1 MKTNGAGPIEDPVV
15 SFLNHLP
22 GFAWMKDLK
31 GRYVYANS
39 ALQTLKEYRDGCI
52 GLTDAELLRQDIADI
67 SRANDQKVI
76 AERKPLEILEPFL
89 VNGEKHFFLVS
100 KFPIFDKNGVL
111 IMIGGSSI
119 DITAQARTEERLREY
134 ERVVEGL
141 EEMIAVVDR
150 DYRYLLA
157 NQAFLNHRD
166 MSRDQV
172 VGHFIWEVL
181 SPEIFTA
188 TIKSRLDR
196 AFSGE
201 VVRYE
206 MQHHYPSLGSR
217 DLFIS
222 YFPIENATGIDRV
235 ACVLQDV
242 TARNQTEGAL
252 RQSEHQMA
260 EAQSLAH
267 VGSWNW
273 EIESNILGWSDELF
287 NIFGEDPKTFT
298 PTYQAFL
305 ARLHPDDR
313 AATMKAIEDC
323 FLNPRPLSHR
333 PRIIRSN
340 GETRTLDCHISV
352 VCDEAGKAVRMFGA
366 CQDITLSVRAEQ
378 AIREAEE
385 RYRDIFEN
393 AGEGIFQSTP
403 AGRYIA
409 ANPALARMHGFDSPE
424 ELMRGCTDISRS
436 YVDPARREEF
446 KRLLETNGFVR
457 DFEFQ
462 LSRKDRSKISV
473 TVNARVVRDE
483 NGVVQYYEGTGQDI
497 TERKKAE
504 ARSAAF
510 ASLARKLSGAST
522 QLEAAQ
528 IIAETARELFGW
540 DACNLNLYDEIRD
553 EIRPMLNLDTINGE
567 LVDVTGGMPS
577 RKPTVRN
584 RLVIDRGPQLILR
597 KEPIAF
603 DRISLPF
610 GDTNRPSASI
620 MSVPVLHAAKVIG
633 LLSIQSYTLNAY
645 DQSSLANLEALADHC
660 GEALNRIRAEQSLRE
675 SEERFRQM
683 AEHFEDII
691 WIADRNLEQ
700 VLYINPA
707 YERIFGRSCEKLYG
721 ASNSFLEGVHPDD
734 KTSLRQM
741 LERQKQGDREPFEY
755 RIERPDGSIRWILR
769 RSFPIRDA
777 NGQIQRIAGIAQDV
791 TERKRA
797 ESQLR
802 ESEER
807 YRDLVENS
815 TELICTHDLNGLV
828 LSANPAACAALG
840 CELNEVLGR
849 NIRDLLAP
857 TVRHEFDEYLAR
869 MRNSGAADGIMF
881 VENKAG
887 ERRIWE
893 YHNSL
898 RTEGVTNPIVRGM
911 ARDITEERRV
921 QKALHESEERYRELF
936 ENSRDAVYVHDLNG
950 RYVSVNRAA
959 ETLSGFTRD
968 EIMGKHY
975 SNFITPKHLKSARES
990 FCIKLDAPI
999 ETTYE
1004 AEIICKN
1011 GSRKAVEVS
1020 SRMIYKDGVAVA
1032 VQGTAR
1038 DITERKR
1045 AQQALQTYARRLL
1058 EAQEAERQ
1066 NIARELHDEIGQIL
1080 TAVSLNLHSIQKSNQ
1095 TDAYRTNIDESIQVV
1110 EDALSRVRELS
1121 LELRPSLLDDLGLA
1135 AALRWYVDRFTA
1147 RSGIATEILGDA
1159 DIGRISHEVETACF
1173 RITQEALTNAARHSH
1188 ATRATV
1194 LIERTN
1200 GNLELRVTDNGIGF
1214 NFDQL
1219 LYGMA
1224 SALSLGLRGMQ
1235 ERALAV
1241 KGRVQI
1247 TSQPGQGTQ
1256 VTLNVP
1262 VKQ

>member
-1 MKTNGAGPIEDPVV
+1 MKESDDNSRGNQKQRSRRSKKRIASRVKPIDASPSENPVT
-15 SFLNHLP
+15 SFMNHLP

-39 ALQTLKEYRDGCI
+39 ALQTLKEYRDGYI
-52 GLTDAELLRQDIADI
+52 GLTDSDILRPDIADI
-67 SRANDQKVI
+67 YRANDQKVI
-76 AERKPLEILEPFL
+76 AERKPLEILEPYL
-89 VNGEKHFFLVS
+89 VDGEKHVLLVS
-100 KFPIFDKNGVL
+100 KFPIFDQRGAL

-119 DITAQARTEERLREY
+119 DISAQARTEERLREY
-134 ERVVEGL
+134 ELAVEGV

-150 DYRYLLA
+150 DYRYLVA
-157 NQAFLNHRD
+157 NEAFLEHRGMAREEVVGRFVWDVLTKETFTQSVKPKLDQAFAGN
-166 MSRDQV
+166 
-172 VGHFIWEVL
+172 
-181 SPEIFTA
+181 
-188 TIKSRLDR
+188 
-196 AFSGE
+196 

-206 MQHHYPSLGSR
+206 LQHRYPTLGLRELSV
-217 DLFIS
+217 S
-222 YFPIENATGIDRV
+222 YFPIEGAHGINRV
-235 ACVLQDV
+235 TCV
-242 TARNQTEGAL
+242 
-252 RQSEHQMA
+252 
-260 EAQSLAH
+260 
-267 VGSWNW
+267 
-273 EIESNILGWSDELF
+273 F
-287 NIFGEDPKTFT
+287 
-298 PTYQAFL
+298 
-305 ARLHPDDR
+305 
-313 AATMKAIEDC
+313 
-323 FLNPRPLSHR
+323 
-333 PRIIRSN
+333 
-340 GETRTLDCHISV
+340 
-352 VCDEAGKAVRMFGA
+352 
-366 CQDITLSVRAEQ
+366 QDITERKAASDALN
-378 AIREAEE
+378 EAE
-385 RYRDIFEN
+385 RHYREIFEN

-424 ELMRGCTDISRS
+424 ELMRGRTDISRDA

-446 KRLLETNGFVR
+446 KRLLENNGFVR
-457 DFEFQ
+457 EFEFQ
-462 LSRKDRSKISV
+462 LSRKDGSKISV
-473 TVNARVVRDE
+473 SVNARVVRDE
-483 NGVVQYYEGTGQDI
+483 NGAVRYYEGTSQDI

-510 ASLARKLSGAST
+510 ASLARKLSGTST
-522 QLEAAQ
+522 QLEAGQ
-528 IIAETARELFGW
+528 IIADTARELFGW
-540 DACNLNLYDEIRD
+540 DACNLDLYDSAFDRVE
-553 EIRPMLNLDTINGE
+553 PMLNLDTIDGK
-567 LVDVTGGMPS
+567 LVEVTPLIQD
-577 RKPTVRN
+577 RAPTERN
-584 RLVIDRGPQLILR
+584 RRVIEHGPELILR
-597 KEPIAF
+597 KEPVEF
-603 DRISLPF
+603 DRNAIPF
-610 GDTNRPSASI
+610 GDITRPSASI
-620 MSVPVLHAAKVIG
+620 MAVPVLHAAKVIG
-633 LLSIQSYTLNAY
+633 LLSIQSYTSNAY
-645 DQSSLANLEALADHC
+645 DQASLAHLEALADHC

-683 AEHFEDII
+683 AEHFEDVI
-691 WIADRNLEQ
+691 WIADSTLEQ

-707 YERIFGRSCEKLYG
+707 YERIFGRSCESLYG
-721 ASNSFLEGVHPDD
+721 RFDSFLEGVHPEDR
-734 KTSLRQM
+734 TGVEQM
-741 LERQKQGDREPFEY
+741 LARQRQGDNDPFEY
-755 RIERPDGSIRWILR
+755 RIVRPDGSIRWILR

-777 NGQIQRIAGIAQDV
+777 HGQIRRVAGIGQDV

-815 TELICTHDLNGLV
+815 TELVCTHDLNGLV
-828 LSANPAACAALG
+828 LSANPAVCAALG
-840 CELNEVLGR
+840 CELNDVVGGSV
-849 NIRDLLAP
+849 RDILVP
-857 TVRHEFDEYLAR
+857 EVRHQFDEYMVRLR
-869 MRNSGAADGIMF
+869 KDGATTGIMF
-881 VENKAG
+881 VQNKSG

-898 RTEGVTNPIVRGM
+898 RTEGVTTPIVRGM
-911 ARDITEERRV
+911 ARDVTEERRV
-921 QKALHESEERYRELF
+921 LKALHESEERYRELF
-936 ENSRDAVYVHDLNG
+936 ENSRDAIYVHDLTG
-950 RYVSVNRAA
+950 RYVSVNHAA

-975 SNFITPKHLKSARES
+975 SNFITPQHLKNARES

-1011 GSRKAVEVS
+1011 GTRKAVEVS
-1020 SRMIYKDGVAVA
+1020 SRMIYKDGVALA

-1080 TAVSLNLHSIQKSNQ
+1080 TAVSLNLHSIQKSCQ
-1095 TDAYRTNIDESIQVV
+1095 TDAGLPNVDESIQVV

-1135 AALRWYVDRFTA
+1135 AALRWYIGRYTA

-1194 LIERTN
+1194 HIERTN
-1200 GNLELRVTDNGIGF
+1200 GNLELKVSDNGIGF
-1214 NFDQL
+1214 DFDQL
-1219 LYGMA
+1219 LFGMA
-1224 SALSLGLRGMQ
+1224 SARSLGLRGMQ

-1241 KGRVQI
+1241 KGHVQI
-1247 TSQPGQGTQ
+1247 TSKPGHGTQ

-1262 VKQ
+1262 VN

>member
-1 MKTNGAGPIEDPVV
+1 M

-52 GLTDAELLRQDIADI
+52 GLTDADLLRQDLADI
-67 SRANDQKVI
+67 YRANDQKVI
-76 AERKPLEILEPFL
+76 AERKPLEILEPYL
-89 VNGEKHFFLVS
+89 VNGEKHFLLVS
-100 KFPIFDKNGVL
+100 KFPIFDKSGAL

-119 DITAQARTEERLREY
+119 DISAQARTEERLREY

-157 NQAFLNHRD
+157 NQAFLNHRN

-188 TIKSRLDR
+188 TVKSRLDR

-206 MQHHYPSLGSR
+206 MQHHYPGLGSR

-242 TARNQTEGAL
+242 TTRNQTEGAL

-273 EIESNILGWSDELF
+273 EIESNVLGWSDELF

-313 AATMKAIEDC
+313 AATTKAIEDC
-323 FLNPRPLSHR
+323 FLNPWPLSHR
-333 PRIIRSN
+333 PRIIRNN

-352 VCDEAGKAVRMFGA
+352 VCDEAGKPVRMFGA

-378 AIREAEE
+378 ARREAEE

-424 ELMRGCTDISRS
+424 ELMRGRTDISRA

-462 LSRKDRSKISV
+462 LSRKDGSKISV

-483 NGVVQYYEGTGQDI
+483 KGVVQYYEGTGQDI

-510 ASLARKLSGAST
+510 ASLARKLSGTST
-522 QLEAAQ
+522 QLEAAR
-528 IIAETARELFGW
+528 IIVDTAWELFGW
-540 DACNLNLYDEIRD
+540 DACNLDLYDSALDRVE
-553 EIRPMLNLDTINGE
+553 PMLNLDTIDGK
-567 LVDVTGGMPS
+567 LVDVTPPIRHRAPTERS
-577 RKPTVRN
+577 RR
-584 RLVIDRGPQLILR
+584 VIEHGPLLILR
-597 KEPIAF
+597 KETIESDQSAV
-603 DRISLPF
+603 LF
-610 GDTNRPSASI
+610 GDVTRPSASI
-620 MSVPVLHAAKVIG
+620 MAVPVLHGAKVIG
-633 LLSIQSYTLNAY
+633 LLSIQSYTTNAY
-645 DQSSLANLEALADHC
+645 DPASLAHLAALADHC

-683 AEHFEDII
+683 AENFEDVI
-691 WIADRNLEQ
+691 WIADRDLEHI
-700 VLYINPA
+700 LYINPA
-707 YERIFGRSCEKLYG
+707 YEKIFGRSRESVYERFD
-721 ASNSFLEGVHPDD
+721 SVLESVHAADRF
-734 KTSLRQM
+734 SVEQM
-741 LERQKQGDREPFEY
+741 LTRQKQGDNEACEY
-755 RIERPDGSIRWILR
+755 RIVRPDGSTRWILR

-777 NGQIQRIAGIAQDV
+777 NGHIQRIAGIAQDI

-807 YRDLVENS
+807 YRDLVDNS

-828 LSANPAACAALG
+828 LSANPAVCAALG
-840 CELNEVLGR
+840 CELNEVVGG
-849 NIRDLLAP
+849 NVRDILAP
-857 TVRHEFDEYLAR
+857 TVRHQFDDYLATV
-869 MRNSGAADGIMF
+869 RNGGAAAGIMF
-881 VENKAG
+881 VQNKSG
-887 ERRIWE
+887 QRRIWE
-893 YHNSL
+893 YNNSL
-898 RTEGVTNPIVRGM
+898 RTEGVTTPIVRGM

-921 QKALHESEERYRELF
+921 QKALYESEERYRELF
-936 ENSRDAVYVHDLNG
+936 ENSRDAIYVHDLTG

-975 SNFITPKHLKSARES
+975 SNFITPKHLKNARES

-1011 GSRKAVEVS
+1011 GTCKAVEVS

-1080 TAVSLNLHSIQKSNQ
+1080 TAVSLNLHSIQKSFQ
-1095 TDAYRTNIDESIQVV
+1095 IDSCLPNIVESIQVV

-1135 AALRWYVDRFTA
+1135 AALRWYIGRYTA
-1147 RSGIATEILGDA
+1147 RSGIATEITGDA
-1159 DIGRISHEVETACF
+1159 EVGRISHEVETACF

-1194 LIERTN
+1194 HIEQTN
-1200 GNLELRVTDNGIGF
+1200 GNLQLRVTDNGIGF
-1214 NFDQL
+1214 ESDQL

-1224 SALSLGLRGMQ
+1224 SALALGLRGMQ

-1241 KGRVQI
+1241 KGHVQVI
-1247 TSQPGQGTQ
+1247 SNPGEGTQ

-1262 VKQ
+1262 VQ

>member
-1 MKTNGAGPIEDPVV
+1 MKQSNDNSRGKQRSGRLKKTVASRVKPNGASSSENSVA

-39 ALQTLKEYRDGCI
+39 ALRTLKEFREGCI
-52 GLTDAELLRQDIADI
+52 GLTDAELLPQDIADI
-67 SRANDQKVI
+67 YRANDQKVI
-76 AERKPLEILEPFL
+76 AERKPLEILEPYFI
-89 VNGEKHFFLVS
+89 NGEKHFLLVS
-100 KFPIFDKNGVL
+100 KFPIFDPRGAL

-119 DITAQARTEERLREY
+119 DISAQARTEERLREY
-134 ERVVEGL
+134 ERAVEGV
-141 EEMIAVVDR
+141 EEMIAVIDR
-150 DYRYLLA
+150 DYRYLVA
-157 NQAFLNHRD
+157 NEAFLTHRGTSREEVVGRFVWDVLTEETFNQFVKAKLDQAFAGN
-166 MSRDQV
+166 
-172 VGHFIWEVL
+172 
-181 SPEIFTA
+181 
-188 TIKSRLDR
+188 
-196 AFSGE
+196 

-206 MQHHYPSLGSR
+206 MQHRYPTLGLRELSV
-217 DLFIS
+217 S
-222 YFPIENATGIDRV
+222 YFPIEGARGVDRV
-235 ACVLQDV
+235 TCVLQDI
-242 TARNQTEGAL
+242 TERKAASDAL
-252 RQSEHQMA
+252 
-260 EAQSLAH
+260 
-267 VGSWNW
+267 N
-273 EIESNILGWSDELF
+273 
-287 NIFGEDPKTFT
+287 
-298 PTYQAFL
+298 
-305 ARLHPDDR
+305 
-313 AATMKAIEDC
+313 
-323 FLNPRPLSHR
+323 
-333 PRIIRSN
+333 
-340 GETRTLDCHISV
+340 
-352 VCDEAGKAVRMFGA
+352 
-366 CQDITLSVRAEQ
+366 
-378 AIREAEE
+378 EAE
-385 RYRDIFEN
+385 RHYREIFEN

-424 ELMRGCTDISRS
+424 ELMRGRTDISRDA

-457 DFEFQ
+457 EFEFQ
-462 LSRKDRSKISV
+462 LSRRDGSKISV
-473 TVNARVVRDE
+473 SVNARVVRGE
-483 NGVVQYYEGTGQDI
+483 NGVVQYYEGTAQDI
-497 TERKKAE
+497 TERKTAE
-504 ARSAAF
+504 VRSAAF
-510 ASLARKLSGAST
+510 ASLARKLSGTST

-528 IIAETARELFGW
+528 IIVDTARELFGW
-540 DACNLNLYDEIRD
+540 DACNLNLYDQALDRVE
-553 EIRPMLNLDTINGE
+553 PMLNLDTIDGK
-567 LVDVTGGMPS
+567 LVDVTPPIKNRAPTDRS
-577 RKPTVRN
+577 RR
-584 RLVIDRGPQLILR
+584 VIEHGPQLILR
-597 KEPIAF
+597 KEPIEF
-603 DRISLPF
+603 DGEARSF
-610 GDTNRPSASI
+610 GDNTRPSASI
-620 MSVPVLHAAKVIG
+620 MAVPVLHASKVIG
-633 LLSIQSYTLNAY
+633 LLSIQSYSTNAY
-645 DQSSLANLEALADHC
+645 DQASLAHLEALADHC
-660 GEALNRIRAEQSLRE
+660 GEALNRIRTEHSLRE

-683 AEHFEDII
+683 AEQFEDVI
-691 WIADRNLEQ
+691 WIADRDLEHI
-700 VLYINPA
+700 LYINPA
-707 YERIFGRSCEKLYG
+707 YEKIFGRSRESVYERFD
-721 ASNSFLEGVHPDD
+721 SVLESVHAADRF
-734 KTSLRQM
+734 SVEQM
-741 LERQKQGDREPFEY
+741 LTRQKQGDNEACEY
-755 RIERPDGSIRWILR
+755 RIVRPDGSTRWILR

-797 ESQLR
+797 ESLVR

-840 CELNEVLGR
+840 CELDELVGGNV
-849 NIRDLLAP
+849 RDILAP

-869 MRNSGAADGIMF
+869 LSNGEATDGIMF
-881 VENKAG
+881 VQNKSG

-898 RTEGVTNPIVRGM
+898 RTEGVTTPIVRGM
-911 ARDITEERRV
+911 ARDVTEERRV

-936 ENSRDAVYVHDLNG
+936 ENSRDAIYVHDLNG

-975 SNFITPKHLKSARES
+975 SNFVTPQHLKNARES

-1011 GSRKAVEVS
+1011 GTRKAVEIS

-1080 TAVSLNLHSIQKSNQ
+1080 TAVSLNLHSIQKSCQ
-1095 TDAYRTNIDESIQVV
+1095 TDTSLPNIDESIQVV

-1135 AALRWYVDRFTA
+1135 AALRWYVGRYTA
-1147 RSGIATEILGDA
+1147 RSGITTEILGDA

-1188 ATRATV
+1188 ATRAT
-1194 LIERTN
+1194 LNIERKN
-1200 GNLELRVTDNGIGF
+1200 GNLQLTVTDNGIGF
-1214 NFDQL
+1214 DFDQL

-1247 TSQPGQGTQ
+1247 TSKPGQGTQ

-1262 VKQ
+1262 VN

>member
-1 MKTNGAGPIEDPVV
+1 MKESNDNSRSNPKQRSSRLKKRVASRAKPNGASSIENPVA
-15 SFLNHLP
+15 SFMNHLP

-39 ALQTLKEYRDGCI
+39 ALQTLKEYRDGYI
-52 GLTDAELLRQDIADI
+52 GLTDADLLQPDIADI
-67 SRANDQKVI
+67 YRANDQKVI
-76 AERKPLEILEPFL
+76 AERKPLEILEPYL
-89 VNGEKHFFLVS
+89 VNGEKHFLLVS
-100 KFPIFDKNGVL
+100 KFPIFDKSGVL
-111 IMIGGSSI
+111 IMVGGSSI
-119 DITAQARTEERLREY
+119 DISAQARTEERLREY
-134 ERVVEGL
+134 ERAVEGV

-150 DYRYLLA
+150 DYRYLVA
-157 NQAFLNHRD
+157 NEAFLTHRG
-166 MSRDQV
+166 MPREQV
-172 VGHFIWEVL
+172 VGRFVWDVL
-181 SPEIFTA
+181 TRETFTQLV
-188 TIKSRLDR
+188 KPKLDQ
-196 AFSGE
+196 AFAGN

-206 MQHHYPSLGSR
+206 MQHRYPVLGLRELSV
-217 DLFIS
+217 S
-222 YFPIENATGIDRV
+222 YFPIEGAHGVDRV
-235 ACVLQDV
+235 TCVLQDI
-242 TARNQTEGAL
+242 TERKA
-252 RQSEHQMA
+252 A
-260 EAQSLAH
+260 
-267 VGSWNW
+267 
-273 EIESNILGWSDELF
+273 SD
-287 NIFGEDPKTFT
+287 
-298 PTYQAFL
+298 
-305 ARLHPDDR
+305 
-313 AATMKAIEDC
+313 
-323 FLNPRPLSHR
+323 
-333 PRIIRSN
+333 
-340 GETRTLDCHISV
+340 
-352 VCDEAGKAVRMFGA
+352 AVN
-366 CQDITLSVRAEQ
+366 
-378 AIREAEE
+378 EAE
-385 RYRDIFEN
+385 RHYREIFEN

-424 ELMRGCTDISRS
+424 ELMRGRTDISRDA

-446 KRLLETNGFVR
+446 KRLLETNGSVR
-457 DFEFQ
+457 EFEFQ
-462 LSRKDRSKISV
+462 LSRKDGSKISV
-473 TVNARVVRDE
+473 SVNARVVRDE
-483 NGVVQYYEGTGQDI
+483 HGVVQYYEGTGQDI
-497 TERKKAE
+497 TERKTAE
-504 ARSAAF
+504 VRSAAF
-510 ASLARKLSGAST
+510 ASLARKLSGTST

-528 IIAETARELFGW
+528 IVVDTARELFDL
-540 DACNLNLYDEIRD
+540 DACNLDLYDSALDQVE
-553 EIRPMLNLDTINGE
+553 PMLDLDTIDGK
-567 LVDVTGGMPS
+567 LVDVTPPIKNRAPTERS
-577 RKPTVRN
+577 RR
-584 RLVIDRGPQLILR
+584 VIEHGPQLILR
-597 KEPIAF
+597 AEPVEFDGDALPYGDIA
-603 DRISLPF
+603 
-610 GDTNRPSASI
+610 RPSASI
-620 MSVPVLHAAKVIG
+620 MAVPVLNASNVIG
-633 LLSIQSYTLNAY
+633 LLSIQSYTANAY
-645 DQSSLANLEALADHC
+645 DQASLTHLEALADHC

-707 YERIFGRSCEKLYG
+707 YERIFGRSCERLYG
-721 ASNSFLEGVHPDD
+721 ASDSFLEGVHPDD
-734 KTSLRQM
+734 RTSVGQM
-741 LERQKQGDREPFEY
+741 LERQKQGDRGPFEY

-777 NGQIQRIAGIAQDV
+777 DGQIQRIAGIAQDV

-828 LSANPAACAALG
+828 LSANPAVCAALG
-840 CELNEVLGR
+840 CELNEVVGQ
-849 NIRDLLAP
+849 NVRDILAP
-857 TVRHEFDEYLAR
+857 AARHEFDEYLAR
-869 MRNSGAADGIMF
+869 MRNGGAATGIMF
-881 VENKAG
+881 VLNKSG

-911 ARDITEERRV
+911 ARDVTEERRV

-936 ENSRDAVYVHDLNG
+936 ENSRDAIYVHDLNG

-968 EIMGKHY
+968 EIMGRHY
-975 SNFITPKHLKSARES
+975 SNFITPKHLKNARES

-1011 GSRKAVEVS
+1011 GSRRAIEVS

-1080 TAVSLNLHSIQKSNQ
+1080 TAVSLNLHSIRKSCQ
-1095 TDAYRTNIDESIQVV
+1095 TNACLPNIDESIQVV

-1135 AALRWYVDRFTA
+1135 AALRWYVGRYTA

-1194 LIERTN
+1194 QIERTN
-1200 GNLELRVTDNGIGF
+1200 GDLELRVTDNGIGF
-1214 NFDQL
+1214 DFDQL

-1247 TSQPGQGTQ
+1247 TSKPGQGTQ

-1262 VKQ
+1262 VK

>member
-1 MKTNGAGPIEDPVV
+1 MKESKDNPRSNPKQRSSRLKKRVASRVQPNDASPIENPFT
-15 SFLNHLP
+15 SFMNHLP

-52 GLTDAELLRQDIADI
+52 GLTDADLLQPDIADI
-67 SRANDQKVI
+67 YRANDQKVI
-76 AERKPLEILEPFL
+76 DERKPLETLEPYF
-89 VNGEKHFFLVS
+89 VDGEKHFLLVS
-100 KFPIFDKNGVL
+100 KFPIFDPRGAL

-119 DITAQARTEERLREY
+119 DISAQARTEERLREY
-134 ERVVEGL
+134 ERAVEGV

-150 DYRYLLA
+150 DYRYLVA
-157 NQAFLNHRD
+157 NEAFLTHRG
-166 MSRDQV
+166 MPREQV
-172 VGHFIWEVL
+172 VGCFVWDVL
-181 SPEIFTA
+181 TKETFTQSVKA
-188 TIKSRLDR
+188 KLDQ
-196 AFSGE
+196 AFAGS

-206 MQHHYPSLGSR
+206 MQHRYPTLGLRELSL
-217 DLFIS
+217 S
-222 YFPIENATGIDRV
+222 YFPIEGPHGVDRV
-235 ACVLQDV
+235 TCVLQDI
-242 TARNQTEGAL
+242 TERKAAGNAL
-252 RQSEHQMA
+252 
-260 EAQSLAH
+260 
-267 VGSWNW
+267 N
-273 EIESNILGWSDELF
+273 
-287 NIFGEDPKTFT
+287 
-298 PTYQAFL
+298 
-305 ARLHPDDR
+305 
-313 AATMKAIEDC
+313 
-323 FLNPRPLSHR
+323 
-333 PRIIRSN
+333 
-340 GETRTLDCHISV
+340 
-352 VCDEAGKAVRMFGA
+352 
-366 CQDITLSVRAEQ
+366 
-378 AIREAEE
+378 EAE
-385 RYRDIFEN
+385 RHYREIFEN

-403 AGRYIA
+403 GGRYIA

-424 ELMRGCTDISRS
+424 ELMRGRTDISRDA

-446 KRLLETNGFVR
+446 KRLLESKGSVR
-457 DFEFQ
+457 EFEFQ
-462 LSRKDRSKISV
+462 LSRKDGSKISV
-473 TVNARVVRDE
+473 SVNARVVRDE
-483 NGVVQYYEGTGQDI
+483 NGVVQYYEGTAQDI
-497 TERKKAE
+497 TERKTAE
-504 ARSAAF
+504 VRSAAF
-510 ASLARKLSGAST
+510 ASLARKLSGTST

-528 IIAETARELFGW
+528 IIVDTARELFGW
-540 DACNLNLYDEIRD
+540 DACNLDLCDPALDRVE
-553 EIRPMLNLDTINGE
+553 PMLNLDTIDGKLVNVTPLIKNGA
-567 LVDVTGGMPS
+567 LTRRM
-577 RKPTVRN
+577 RR
-584 RLVIDRGPQLILR
+584 VIEHGPELILR
-597 KEPIAF
+597 KGPVEF
-603 DRISLPF
+603 DRDALPV
-610 GDTNRPSASI
+610 GDIARPSASI
-620 MSVPVLHAAKVIG
+620 MAVPVLHAAKVIG
-633 LLSIQSYTLNAY
+633 LLSIQSYTSNAY
-645 DQSSLANLEALADHC
+645 DQASLAHLEALADHC

-683 AEHFEDII
+683 AEQFEDVI
-691 WIADRNLEQ
+691 WIADRDFEHI
-700 VLYINPA
+700 LYINPA
-707 YERIFGRSCEKLYG
+707 YERVFGRSRE
-721 ASNSFLEGVHPDD
+721 SVFESFDSSLEMVHPEDRI
-734 KTSLRQM
+734 SVQQM
-741 LERQKQGDREPFEY
+741 LTRQKRGACEPLEY
-755 RIERPDGSIRWILR
+755 RIVRPDGSMRWILR
-769 RSFPIRDA
+769 RSFPIRDE
-777 NGQIQRIAGIAQDV
+777 NGRILRIAGISQDV
-791 TERKRA
+791 TKRKRA

-815 TELICTHDLNGLV
+815 TELICTHDLNGVV
-828 LSANPAACAALG
+828 LSTNPAACAALG
-840 CELNEVLGR
+840 CELDELMGGNV
-849 NIRDLLAP
+849 RDFLAP
-857 TVRHEFDEYLAR
+857 EVRHQFDEYVAR
-869 MRNSGAADGIMF
+869 LRKGGAADGIMF
-881 VENKAG
+881 VQNKSG

-898 RTEGVTNPIVRGM
+898 RTEGVTTPIVRGM

-921 QKALHESEERYRELF
+921 QRALHESEERYRELF
-936 ENSRDAVYVHDLNG
+936 ENSRDAIYVHDLNG

-968 EIMGKHY
+968 EIMGRHY
-975 SNFITPKHLKSARES
+975 SNFITPKHLKNARES

-1011 GSRKAVEVS
+1011 GTRKAIEVS

-1080 TAVSLNLHSIQKSNQ
+1080 TAVSLNLHSIRKSCQ
-1095 TDAYRTNIDESIQVV
+1095 TNSSLPNIDESIQVV

-1135 AALRWYVDRFTA
+1135 AALRWYVGRYTA

-1214 NFDQL
+1214 DFDQL

-1247 TSQPGQGTQ
+1247 TSKPGQGTR

-1262 VKQ
+1262 VK